1 MKKFE
6 FFAAGE
12 PKGQPRARAVIRGKR
27 AGVFDPG
34 TADGWKACVKL
45 AAREAGLMNA
55 KLGGFLALRLQ
66 FRFPRPAA
74 HYKGGDRAKPLK
86 PDAPGRKKG
95 KPDADNAAKA
105 VMDALTDI
113 GAWHDD
119 DQVTDLVVRK
129 RYERGAVGCSITLSE
144 VEDDHD

>member
-1 MKKFE
+1 MKRFE

-12 PKGQPRARAVIRGKR
+12 PKGQPRARAVMRGAR

-45 AAREAGLMNA
+45 AAKEAGLHGA
-55 KLGGFLALRLQ
+55 KLCGPLTLRLQ
-66 FRFPRPAA
+66 FRFQRPAA
-74 HYKGGDRAKPLK
+74 HFKGGDRMKPLK
-86 PDAPGRKKG
+86 ADAAQFKTG

-119 DQVTDLVVRK
+119 AQVVNLVVRK
-129 RYERGAVGCSITLSE
+129 EYEASAVGCSITVSE
-144 VEDDHD
+144 MEACHG